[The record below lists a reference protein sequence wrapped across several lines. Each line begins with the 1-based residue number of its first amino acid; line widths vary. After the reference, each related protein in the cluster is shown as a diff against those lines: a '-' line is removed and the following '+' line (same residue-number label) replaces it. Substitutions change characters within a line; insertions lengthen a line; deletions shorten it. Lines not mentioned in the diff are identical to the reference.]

1 MNGSV
6 RPQDAAAL
14 LHMLDEQAALLQEW
28 LVADARVRQA
38 LLDRDMRLL
47 AESVANQERILVDLD
62 RREGLRRQLA
72 RRLVPGS
79 AAEPTLRDVA
89 ERLGPELQ
97 AACREREE
105 RLRGL
110 CAEVQARNAHSQT
123 LLQQAA
129 AYNQVLLDALL
140 GRPGEAV
147 TYTPSGEKAS
157 ACGAAYD
164 GTRAVDW
171 HA

>member
-1 MNGSV
+1 MARRVKGVDKVLRN
-6 RPQDAAAL
+6 
-14 LHMLDEQAALLQEW
+14 LQR
-28 LVADARVRQA
+28 VAEGIPAGAIKGVEDVA
-38 LLDRDMRLL
+38 
-47 AESVANQERILVDLD
+47 VANQERILVDLD